1 MNGKLLHEA
10 VDRRDEVLEPGFLFR
25 LDDVLAKARR
35 LALRLGKVGRKAAL
49 ELRRGVVA
57 LLGEGDDGGLGLVEM
72 RALNLELM
80 LLLDKLFLG
89 FEIGELGDELLADQ
103 SPVNLGLLQEQ
114 RDGGF
119 KFGDS
124 RLAGCGLRLLLRFL
138 PVERCDFGPALLA
151 LGEKVVPLGRKQV
164 RRGA

>member
-10 VDRRDEVLEPGFLFR
+10 VDRRDEVLEPGFLLG

-35 LALRLGKVGRKAAL
+35 LALRLGKVGRKGAL

-57 LLGEGDDGGLGLVEM
+57 LLGKRDDGGLGLFEM

-80 LLLDKLFLG
+80 LLLGELFLR

-114 RDGGF
+114 GDGGL
-119 KFGDS
+119 KLGD
-124 RLAGCGLRLLLRFL
+124 RRFARGGLRLLLRFL
-138 PVERCDFGPALLA
+138 PVEAAILA
-151 LGEKVVPLGRKQV
+151 
-164 RRGA
+164 RRSSL